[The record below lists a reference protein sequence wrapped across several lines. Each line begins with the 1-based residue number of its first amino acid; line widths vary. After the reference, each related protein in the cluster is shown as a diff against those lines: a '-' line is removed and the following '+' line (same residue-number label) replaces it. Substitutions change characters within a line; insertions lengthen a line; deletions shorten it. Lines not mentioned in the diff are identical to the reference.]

1 MNKNRSVQA
10 YLPSHIVAWIDGEA
24 RRAKVTRSHWV
35 ATFLTDLFQ
44 GQEVREE
51 ARENS
56 LRIRR
61 QLAFA
66 MCAPDGL
73 LDAHPD
79 PKLRQRV
86 VEAFQNRVEREQL
99 GSPK

>member
-1 MNKNRSVQA
+1 MNKNKSVQV

-24 RRAKVTRSHWV
+24 RRAKVTCNHWV

-51 ARENS
+51 ARAQT
-56 LRIRR
+56 LQIRH

-66 MCAPDGL
+66 MCALDGL
-73 LDAHPD
+73 FEAHSD
-79 PKLRQRV
+79 PALRKRV
-86 VEAFQNRVEREQL
+86 NGAFRNCVEHEHL
-99 GSPK
+99 GINK

>member
-10 YLPSHIVAWIDGEA
+10 YLPSHIVAWIDGKA
-24 RRAKVTRSHWV
+24 RRAKVIRSHWV
-35 ATFLTDLFQ
+35 ATFLVDLFQ

-51 ARENS
+51 ARENA
-56 LRIRR
+56 LRVCR

-66 MCAPDGL
+66 MCALDGL

-79 PKLRQRV
+79 PKLRKRV
-86 VEAFQNRVEREQL
+86 IEAFQNRVEREQL
-99 GSPK
+99 GGRN